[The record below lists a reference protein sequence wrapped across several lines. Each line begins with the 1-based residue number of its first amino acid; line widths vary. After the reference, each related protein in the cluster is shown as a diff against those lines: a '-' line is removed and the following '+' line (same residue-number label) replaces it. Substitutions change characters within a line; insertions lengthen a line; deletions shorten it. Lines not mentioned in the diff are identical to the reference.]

1 MFIQVLRW
9 FADKMSMKPVSV
21 DAAGSRT
28 CSKKKA
34 GFTIVELMVVIIIV
48 NLLSGVAVPKIT
60 DLIEKTKQ
68 KIDLLQLYYLRDALN
83 RALYES
89 EMTNDGSVTDN
100 KGGCQDVSISN
111 MNSYLKST
119 KGMLLFVVEQNGSWP
134 ANYQGSGKEAGTNN
148 MCGLLVAGGFW
159 NTAFHDAGFGAI
171 ADIVYARAKS
181 SGSGNEIPNF
191 QKSSFTAY
199 QLSNGWWR
207 TYPTKPLFI
216 SRFMNNDHSTGTNQT
231 RFAMKMQWHGMDPKS
246 QNLEVFFGGHDKDW
260 DQALLSRQGVC
271 FSTYGQAGCKRSTP
285 K

>member
-48 NLLSGVAVPKIT
+48 NLLSGVAVPKCT
-60 DLIEKTKQ
+60 DLIERTKQ
-68 KIDLLQLYYLRDALN
+68 KIDALQLYYLRDALN
-83 RALYES
+83 RAMYEGDIHATDGKVGTSACKDVTS
-89 EMTNDGSVTDN
+89 ESMDNFLTD
-100 KGGCQDVSISN
+100 K
-111 MNSYLKST
+111 

-134 ANYQGSGKEAGTNN
+134 ANYQGAGKGAGTNN
-148 MCGLLVAGGFW
+148 MCGLMVAGGFW
-159 NTAFHDAGFGAI
+159 NTAFHDAGWGAI
-171 ADIVYARAKS
+171 ADIINARAHGDDFNTYAKS
-181 SGSGNEIPNF
+181 SY
-191 QKSSFTAY
+191 TAY
-199 QLSNGWWR
+199 KLSNGWWR

-216 SRFMNNDHSTGTNQT
+216 SRFMNNDRSTGDNQT
-231 RFAMKMQWHGMDPKS
+231 RFAMKMQWHGMNPKS
-246 QNLEVFFGGHDKDW
+246 QTLEVFFAEDTKEW
-260 DQALLSRQGVC
+260 DQSLLSRQGVC